1 LPIIVVHLLPTK
13 MTGITGQNMKEPVD
27 RPINAGLGLVSGQLS
42 PVTLVQRYV
51 LSYEELK

>member
-1 LPIIVVHLLPTK
+1 

-42 PVTLVQRYV
+42 PVTLVQRYD